1 MVARVWVI
9 WLLVGALL
17 PLSLGQAEE
26 RSKATPQRVVSMN
39 LCTDQLA
46 MLIAD
51 EDQLVSVSALAK
63 DPLNSS
69 MADQAAGYA
78 INHGR
83 AEEIHLLN
91 PDLVITGRF
100 NAGPTVEMLR
110 RLGISVVVFDPANS
124 LHDIR
129 DNLIKMGDV
138 LGQPERAQTLV
149 KEFDQRLAML
159 SQPALNPPRAALYF
173 PNGYT
178 RGDNTLLGDIVRTA
192 GFANIAMEAG
202 VQAGAHM
209 SLEKLVMAA
218 PDIII
223 TGSRHDG
230 KSRSENILQ
239 HPALDT
245 AARWQVKHELKT
257 SDWVCGTPQ
266 ALAAVERIGALR
278 GSLMGAR

>member
-1 MVARVWVI
+1 MVARAWAFR
-9 WLLVGALL
+9 LLVGVLL
-17 PLSLGQAEE
+17 PLSLVQAQEVPE
-26 RSKATPQRVVSMN
+26 LIPQRVVSMN

-46 MLIAD
+46 MLIAN

-63 DPLNSS
+63 DPLNST
-69 MADQAAGYA
+69 MAEQAAGYA

-83 AEEIHLLN
+83 AEEIHLLQ

-110 RLGISVVVFDPANS
+110 RLGISVVVFEPANS
-124 LHDIR
+124 LQDIR
-129 DNLIKMGDV
+129 ENLLKMGKV
-138 LGQPERAQTLV
+138 LGQTERAQALV
-149 KEFDQRLAML
+149 ASFDQRLAML
-159 SQPALNPPRAALYF
+159 SEPALNPPRAALYF

-178 RGDNTLLGDIVRTA
+178 RGDNTLLGDIVRNA
-192 GFANIAMEAG
+192 GFANVATEAG
-202 VQAGAHM
+202 VHAGAHM

-245 AARWQVKHELKT
+245 AARWQVTHELQT